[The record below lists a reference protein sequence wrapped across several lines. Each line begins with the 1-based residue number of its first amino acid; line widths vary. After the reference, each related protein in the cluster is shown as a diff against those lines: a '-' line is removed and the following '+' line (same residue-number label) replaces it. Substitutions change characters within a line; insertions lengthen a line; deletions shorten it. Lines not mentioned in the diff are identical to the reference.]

1 MTSILLLTEAIY
13 CNIFGCNYLRNEK
26 YFLSFYSFFPF
37 SKIRFNFEDF
47 QKKMSLAVDVF
58 LDLRS
63 PKNVIRKM
71 SKRSRFRG
79 PFDKWHGKRA
89 ETLLKSE
96 RPHLYHIYWK
106 TWLEKCLIGPISEDP
121 STNNMVNRPKHC
133 WNLND
138 STLTIFIDPCESN
151 SGWKSLSELY
161 TKP

>member
-26 YFLSFYSFFPF
+26 YFLNFYSFFPF

-79 PFDKWHGKRA
+79 PFDK
-89 ETLLKSE
+89 
-96 RPHLYHIYWK
+96 
-106 TWLEKCLIGPISEDP
+106 
-121 STNNMVNRPKHC
+121 
-133 WNLND
+133 
-138 STLTIFIDPCESN
+138 
-151 SGWKSLSELY
+151 
-161 TKP
+161 